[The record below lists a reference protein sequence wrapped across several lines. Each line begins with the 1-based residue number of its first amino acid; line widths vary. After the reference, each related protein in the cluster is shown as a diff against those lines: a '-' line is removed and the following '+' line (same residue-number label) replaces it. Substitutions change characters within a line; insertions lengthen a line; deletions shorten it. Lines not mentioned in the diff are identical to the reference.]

1 MSGIADLLPTLQW
14 TIYNLCPFDDKK
26 ITLDQDSSFR
36 ILAPWGNVSDYF
48 ERKCDRGKLRCFETS
63 FPCSGNNTSPVG
75 HFLEIDSCCQICV
88 PLVVADRS

>member
-36 ILAPWGNVSDYF
+36 ILAPRETYLIISKGSVTGGNYGVLKPVFLVQEITLLLLGISS
-48 ERKCDRGKLRCFETS
+48 RLTAAAKS
-63 FPCSGNNTSPVG
+63 AFPLS
-75 HFLEIDSCCQICV
+75 
-88 PLVVADRS
+88 